1 MEAAYGSI
9 QKLAAYHI
17 SKNPDFDFQAFLEK
31 LRNQIDNDT
40 VCFEW
45 SDGHNIG
52 GLKDKI
58 MPLVEYNINGY
69 GEKSVHRR
77 NHFMIS
83 IFRIAESEPATVFN
97 LLKIGVYTGLVKT
110 GMKVS
115 DYPEG
120 VVKLFRDF
128 KLDQISNYISKTD
141 LNALNDVLSELNLKN
156 EMLKL
161 NDIIK

>member
-1 MEAAYGSI
+1 METAYCSI

-17 SKNPDFDFQAFLEK
+17 SKNPDFDFQTVLEK
-31 LRNQIDNDT
+31 LRDQIDDET

-45 SDGHNIG
+45 HDGYTIG

-58 MPLVEYNINGY
+58 MPLVEYTINGY
-69 GEKSVHRR
+69 GEKTIHRR

-83 IFRIAESEPATVFN
+83 IFRTAESEPATVFN
-97 LLKIGVYTGLVKT
+97 LLKIGFYTGLVKT
-110 GMKVS
+110 GIKVS

-141 LNALNDVLSELNLKN
+141 LT
-156 EMLKL
+156 MLKEL
-161 NDIIK
+161 DFTKM

>member
-1 MEAAYGSI
+1 LSRSSKMEAAYGSI

-69 GEKSVHRR
+69 GEKTVHRR

-141 LNALNDVLSELNLKN
+141 LNAINDVLSELNLKN
-156 EMLKL
+156 EMLK
-161 NDIIK
+161 